1 MFFPKFS
8 LSYNAAQLP
17 GSLYVNNALNGLV
30 EMMAYIACIW
40 CLDLFGRRN
49 MLGEFGGEELNSI
62 SGWCMIAGG
71 ACCLGSMSLL
81 EVEDITTAMEE
92 SAKWLSFAGKF
103 LISASFCSVYVFA
116 AELYPTDIRTIGV
129 GMGSMVGRFGGFA
142 APLMIELQF
151 IDGKSNFGFS

>member
-1 MFFPKFS
+1 
-8 LSYNAAQLP
+8 
-17 GSLYVNNALNGLV
+17 
-30 EMMAYIACIW
+30 
-40 CLDLFGRRN
+40 
-49 MLGEFGGEELNSI
+49 
-62 SGWCMIAGG
+62 MIAGG
-71 ACCLGSMSLL
+71 ACCLGSMALL

-103 LISASFCSVYVFA
+103 LISASFCTVYVFA

-151 IDGKSNFGFS
+151 IDGK